1 MDKQKELEAL
11 QSRISHHFA
20 RVHHLMHRR
29 INKDLSAKGLQI
41 KIEQFPV
48 LFTAYFGHNVSQQD
62 IANKL
67 FKDKAGIQRTV
78 RTLEAEGSV
87 RIESDPV
94 DKRKNIIQITD
105 KGTTLC
111 QVIMKQ
117 LEQYDEDI
125 MNLLEPGEAE
135 MLFSVL
141 LRLRT
146 RLEQVIDNP
155 TNHQEEN
162 NENQK

>member
-11 QSRISHHFA
+11 QSRISHHFGK
-20 RVHHLMHRR
+20 VHHLLVRR
-29 INKDLSAKGLQI
+29 INRDLTAKGLQI

-78 RTLEAEGSV
+78 RTLEAEGCV
-87 RIESDPV
+87 RIEADPD

-105 KGTTLC
+105 KGTALC
-111 QVIMKQ
+111 QEIMKK
-117 LEQYDEDI
+117 LAQYDEEI
-125 MNLLEPGEAE
+125 MNLLEPGESE
-135 MLFSVL
+135 ILFGVL
-141 LRLRT
+141 NRLRT

-155 TNHQEEN
+155 TNQQE
-162 NENQK
+162 

>member
-11 QSRISHHFA
+11 QSRISHHFGK
-20 RVHHLMHRR
+20 VHHLLVRR
-29 INKDLSAKGLQI
+29 INRDLTSRGLQI

-78 RTLEAEGSV
+78 RTLEAEGCV
-87 RIESDPV
+87 RIEADPD

-105 KGTTLC
+105 KGTALC
-111 QVIMKQ
+111 QEIMKK
-117 LEQYDEDI
+117 LAQYDEEI

-135 MLFSVL
+135 ILFAVL
-141 LRLRT
+141 NRLRT

-155 TNHQEEN
+155 TNQQE
-162 NENQK
+162 